1 MDYLQEN
8 NFLVKCYQKY
18 IHSSIQ
24 KSFVH
29 ISVCVCVYVMSCSSI
44 IPSIKQLFLMSC
56 LEVECDI
63 DKFILRLLFVALTSP
78 NIHNLILVLNTQGPL
93 LLTWETSYV
102 LEYAPFT

>member
-1 MDYLQEN
+1 
-8 NFLVKCYQKY
+8 
-18 IHSSIQ
+18 
-24 KSFVH
+24 
-29 ISVCVCVYVMSCSSI
+29 
-44 IPSIKQLFLMSC
+44 MSC